1 MTLKASAMS
10 SVKIEIEE
18 SLAAI
23 LHQTTPRASGSRT
36 LP

>member
-1 MTLKASAMS
+1 MS

-23 LHQTTPRASGSRT
+23 LHQTNQPVQQAGRG
-36 LP
+36 